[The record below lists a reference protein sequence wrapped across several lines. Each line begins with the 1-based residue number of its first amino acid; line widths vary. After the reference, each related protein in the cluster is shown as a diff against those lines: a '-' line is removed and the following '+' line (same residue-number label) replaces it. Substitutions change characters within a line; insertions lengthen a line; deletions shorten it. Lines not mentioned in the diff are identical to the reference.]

1 MVLVGCWCLW
11 LVGVVA
17 YVCFLA
23 LVFDVARF
31 GWLCCLCCI
40 RLLVGGLVCVV
51 CFVVVVL
58 LGFGLGFNLR

>member
-1 MVLVGCWCLW
+1 M
-11 LVGVVA
+11 VA

-31 GWLCCLCCI
+31 GWLCCLRCI

-58 LGFGLGFNLR
+58 MGFGLGFNLR